1 MRLGPEDVDDLCSE
15 VFVALLNDDFAVLRN
30 FRGQS
35 SLATYLTVVS
45 RRLVV
50 REMARRRKAAAMGH
64 VDVHQPDVVGQ
75 LPEEQRIDDVD
86 EVQQLMQHLP
96 PNEAEIVRQF
106 HLEGKSYRQISNDLK
121 VSQNSIGPTLTRAR
135 ERLRQLQL
143 ETAS

>member
-1 MRLGPEDVDDLCSE
+1 
-15 VFVALLNDDFAVLRN
+15 
-30 FRGQS
+30 
-35 SLATYLTVVS
+35 
-45 RRLVV
+45 
-50 REMARRRKAAAMGH
+50 
-64 VDVHQPDVVGQ
+64 
-75 LPEEQRIDDVD
+75 
-86 EVQQLMQHLP
+86 MQHLP